1 MRQRLVSVR
10 FLSAI
15 LLVLCLSRTSASAQM
30 TFISP
35 SGGSPFFSYTTTL
48 VTQPVYDPLLFTSPF
63 FVPFPFQSAPTVNPF
78 IQVPTPYTYLPVNPL
93 WTAITTNN
101 NPASVTNNFS
111 VPIWPT
117 INYLPYSYLPLPGPT
132 TTYVPIF
139 SNPVQATP
147 AIVTGGNGIIYGPPY
162 ATNNF
167 SVTPS
172 IYLSTPTITA
182 PISTNAMRVIAPR
195 LPVWVTTSL
204 VNFGSS
210 TGTVQRVNLRYPL
223 IIAP

>member
-1 MRQRLVSVR
+1 MK

-15 LLVLCLSRTSASAQM
+15 LLVLCLSRATAPAQ
-30 TFISP
+30 TVFISP
-35 SGGSPFFSYTTTL
+35 AGSSPFFSYTTTL
-48 VTQPVYDPLLFTSPF
+48 LTQPVYDPLLFTSPL
-63 FVPFPFQSAPTVNPF
+63 FVPFTYQPAPTFNPF
-78 IQVPTPYTYLPVNPL
+78 IQVPIPYTYLPVNPL

-117 INYLPYSYLPLPGPT
+117 VNYLPYSYLPLPGAT

-139 SNPVQATP
+139 SNPIQSTP
-147 AIVTGGNGIIYGPPY
+147 AIVTGGNGIIFGPPY

-167 SVTPS
+167 SVTPT

-182 PISTNAMRVIAPR
+182 PISANSMRIIAPR
-195 LPVWVTTSL
+195 LPVWVTTTL
-204 VNFGSS
+204 VNFGAT
-210 TGTVQRVNLRYPL
+210 TGVVQRVNLRYPFS
-223 IIAP
+223 PVR